1 VVARPSPLHTGSHD
15 DGTTV
20 TTFVAL
26 IARPRPEI
34 SSGRIMEAVTAMK
47 RLFVFILGLSV
58 LAVGC
63 GAASPTEPSPGT
75 GTGTRTTS
83 TFTVPLSPANE
94 VPAITNA
101 DQTGAGTAAIALTV
115 TKDASG
121 TITSATADIQ
131 ITVTGFP
138 AGTVVTDAHVHNAG
152 AGANGGV
159 FVNAGLTSGEL
170 TLVNGGGSV
179 TKNGINVPADRAA
192 AILNNPAGHYFNVHT
207 ALNPDGAIR
216 GQLAGG
222 GATLD
227 PGTPVPY

>member
-1 VVARPSPLHTGSHD
+1 MNRFS
-15 DGTTV
+15 
-20 TTFVAL
+20 
-26 IARPRPEI
+26 
-34 SSGRIMEAVTAMK
+34 
-47 RLFVFILGLSV
+47 VFILGVSV

-63 GAASPTEPSPGT
+63 GSSSPTDPSQ
-75 GTGTRTTS
+75 GTRTTS

-101 DQTGAGTAAIALTV
+101 DQTGAGTATIELTI
-115 TKDASG
+115 TKDDSG
-121 TITSATADIQ
+121 NITSATANLQ

-138 AGTVVTDAHVHNAG
+138 AGTVVTDAHIHSAG
-152 AGANGGV
+152 AGVNGGIS
-159 FVNAGLTSGEL
+159 VNAGLTSGEL
-170 TLVNGGGSV
+170 ALVNGGGSV
-179 TKNGINVPADRAA
+179 TKSGVNVPSDRAA

-227 PGTPVPY
+227 PGTPVAY